1 MEPCTVTGRS
11 NKELGQNPSLPLA
24 GLCMYG
30 VPVSLYCAKMRLLM
44 RFKRLTWDELP
55 PPGGYGSKAYK
66 ALVPAGSLPALQV
79 GEHIIADSEA
89 IAEYLEE
96 SVPLPPALPTDLM
109 ERAQVRAL
117 SRFHDTRLEPCVRAL
132 FSDIGQPHPHA
143 KALEQLQ
150 QRLQQL
156 SRALALRP
164 NIQFCLADCGLIV
177 SLEWITVMYGSW
189 QLPLPFT
196 RIITDYKQTME
207 ELPWVAMELDTYRP
221 LLAQWIQDKNP

>member
-1 MEPCTVTGRS
+1 
-11 NKELGQNPSLPLA
+11 
-24 GLCMYG
+24 
-30 VPVSLYCAKMRLLM
+30 MRLLM

-79 GEHIIADSEA
+79 GEQIIADSEA

-117 SRFHDTRLEPCVRAL
+117 SRFHDTQLEPCVRAL

-177 SLEWITVMYGSW
+177 TLEWVTVMYGSW

-196 RIITDYKQTME
+196 KIITDYKQTME
-207 ELPWVAMELDTYRP
+207 ELPW
-221 LLAQWIQDKNP
+221 AQWS